1 MTIARVIPCL
11 MLKNTGLVKT
21 TKFKNP
27 VYLGDVINVVRLFND
42 MEADELG
49 IVDVTARAEGRGPNF
64 ELLANVAANAFMPMS
79 YGGAIRHMDD
89 IRAILSLGFEK
100 VILGSVAV
108 EQPSLVTQ
116 AAQAVG
122 SQSVVISMDVKKHLF
137 GHYEVHSHCG
147 KQRTKTDPVAFA
159 RRMEELG
166 AGELLLTSID
176 QDGAMTGYDLE
187 LIRRVSEAVQ
197 IPVIASGG
205 AGKIEDFRDAVQSG
219 ASAVAAGSLFV
230 FQGPRR
236 AVLISFPT
244 REELDRLL
252 IVDR

>member
-21 TKFKNP
+21 TRFKHP

-49 IVDVTARAEGRGPNF
+49 IVDVTARSEGRGPSF

-79 YGGAIRHMDD
+79 YGGGIRHMDD
-89 IRAILSLGFEK
+89 IRAVLSLGFEK

-108 EQPSLVTQ
+108 DQPALVNQ
-116 AAQAVG
+116 AAGAVG
-122 SQSVVISMDVKKHLF
+122 CQSIVVSIDVKKHLF

-147 KQRTKTDPVAFA
+147 KQRTRTDPVEFA
-159 RRMEELG
+159 RQMEQRG

-176 QDGAMTGYDLE
+176 QDGTMTGYDLE
-187 LIRRVSEAVQ
+187 LIRRVSEAVR

-205 AGKIEDFRDAVQSG
+205 AGKVEDFREAVLSG

-236 AVLISFPT
+236 GVLISFPS
-244 REELDRLL
+244 RQELDHLL
-252 IVDR
+252 TFDR